1 MLFLMIIKRDAR
13 GAVVHAGQ
21 LTHPPRGDQHG
32 RRVRGGGDPDAR
44 PPRVRQEGVHGGRV
58 AGWLGRFPRRLLSER
73 RRCQMQL
80 PEDGAGG
87 PPLQAHPPRD
97 AAHGRVQD
105 AGLLRRMRRR
115 LEIKAERLLAMEELG
130 RRVFDLASEDAHEFQ
145 QIKAFLEDWLEQE
158 HGTARLPSSSIGV
171 QPSSAL
177 AAASS
182 SGATP

>member
-1 MLFLMIIKRDAR
+1 MVDGFEVVETRMR
-13 GAVVHAGQ
+13 G
-21 LTHPPRGDQHG
+21 HPVFGKK
-32 RRVRGGGDPDAR
+32 VYT
-44 PPRVRQEGVHGGRV
+44 V
-58 AGWLGRFPRRLLSER
+58 AGSQDGSAVFHVACSRNDDDVRCSCRKMER
-73 RRCQMQL
+73 EGL
-80 PEDGAGG
+80 PCRHI
-87 PPLQAHPPRD
+87 L
-97 AAHGRVQD
+97 RVMRHTD
-105 AGLLRRMRRR
+105 VSRMPDCCLLRRIRRR